1 MQCFVNLNW
10 PDVLLTLKIRHRCN
24 FRSRP
29 PYFRSG
35 PICER
40 QTSGYNAASKQSV
53 EIIVPRTANSL
64 ATWAIRATLLAIIL
78 LSFANFVGSIN
89 ETLTQGLPYLQQT
102 LGLTFWILVLYASCF
117 IPPMLR
123 VGRTPDMVVAFA
135 FFGFVVLSVAWSNHS
150 SDSVMKFAA
159 LLITTIGVTRLACR
173 MSLDA
178 IMGCTIIGLFILT
191 FMSLVVVVFFPDVGV
206 STGWMEEGLWQGI
219 FDSKQS
225 LGLSGALLMF
235 LACHNALRR
244 GGMIQFLVLFG
255 LGAACVIGS
264 GSKGAGVLA
273 LTAIASCYLSR
284 RSPRFGTLLAFGPIA
299 MTIVAGALM
308 AYIVNTGHDYLP
320 WFDDQ
325 LNFTNRTVI
334 WEYALRHLSD
344 RALFGFGLNGFWTS
358 PQFYF
363 GFLHEH
369 DWVLDNYHSGYVA
382 ILTETGIIGMTLFA
396 LCALLFGFRMSWL
409 RANRLIAAADYD
421 LIVGYANL
429 MFLINFSETLFLR
442 STDFSEAL
450 LVAFFIASAGAR
462 LETPQPW
469 REPSR
474 TAQKRQFA

>member
-1 MQCFVNLNW
+1 
-10 PDVLLTLKIRHRCN
+10 
-24 FRSRP
+24 
-29 PYFRSG
+29 
-35 PICER
+35 
-40 QTSGYNAASKQSV
+40 
-53 EIIVPRTANSL
+53 
-64 ATWAIRATLLAIIL
+64 
-78 LSFANFVGSIN
+78 
-89 ETLTQGLPYLQQT
+89 
-102 LGLTFWILVLYASCF
+102 LVLYASCF
-117 IPPMLR
+117 IPPVLR

-150 SDSVMKFAA
+150 GDSVMKFFA
-159 LLITTIGVTRLACR
+159 LLITTIGVSRLACR

-178 IMGCTIIGLFILT
+178 IVGCTIVGLSILLV
-191 FMSLVVVVFFPDVGV
+191 MSLVFVLLFPDIGV
-206 STGWMEEGLWQGI
+206 ATGWMQEGLWQGV

-244 GGMIQFLVLFG
+244 GGTIQFLVLFG
-255 LGAACVIGS
+255 LGATCVIGS
-264 GSKGAGVLA
+264 GSRGAGVLA
-273 LTAIASCYLSR
+273 LAAIASCYLSR
-284 RSPRFGTLLAFGPIA
+284 RSPRFQTLLAFGPIA
-299 MTIVAGALM
+299 MTIVASALM
-308 AYIVNTGHDYLP
+308 AYIVSTGHDYVP
-320 WFDDQ
+320 WFDSQ
-325 LNFTNRTVI
+325 LDFTNRTQI

-344 RALFGFGLNGFWTS
+344 RAFFGFGLNGFWTT

-409 RANRLIAAADYD
+409 RTNRLIPQADYD
-421 LIVGYANL
+421 LIVGYVNI

-450 LVAFFIASAGAR
+450 LVVFFIASAGVR
-462 LETPQPW
+462 SEMPHPW
-469 REPSR
+469 LEPSR

>member
-1 MQCFVNLNW
+1 
-10 PDVLLTLKIRHRCN
+10 
-24 FRSRP
+24 
-29 PYFRSG
+29 
-35 PICER
+35 
-40 QTSGYNAASKQSV
+40 
-53 EIIVPRTANSL
+53 VPGTTNSP
-64 ATWAIRATLLAIIL
+64 ATWAIRATLLAVIL
-78 LSFANFVGSIN
+78 LSVGNFVGSIN
-89 ETLTQGLPYLQQT
+89 ETLTQGLPYLQQG

-117 IPPMLR
+117 IPPILR
-123 VGRTPDMVVAFA
+123 VGRTPDMVVALV
-135 FFGFVVLSVAWSNHS
+135 FFSFVVLSVAWSNHS
-150 SDSVMKFAA
+150 TDSVMKLVA
-159 LLITTIGVTRLACR
+159 LLVTTIGVSRLACR
-173 MSLDA
+173 VSLDA

-191 FMSLVVVVFFPDVGV
+191 FLSLVFVVFFPDVGV
-206 STGWMEEGLWQGI
+206 ATGWMQEGLWQGV

-225 LGLSGALLMF
+225 LGLCGALLMF

-244 GGMIQFLVLFG
+244 GGKIQFLVLFG

-264 GSKGAGVLA
+264 GSRGGGALA
-273 LTAIASCYLSR
+273 LAAIASCYLSR
-284 RSPRFGTLLAFGPIA
+284 RSPLFQTVLAFGPIA
-299 MTIVAGALM
+299 MTVVAGALM
-308 AYIVNTGHDYLP
+308 AYIVSTGHDYLP

-325 LNFTNRTVI
+325 LNFTNRTLI

-344 RALFGFGLNGFWTS
+344 RALFGFGLNGFWTT
-358 PQFYF
+358 PEFYF

-409 RANRLIAAADYD
+409 RTNRLIAAADYD

-450 LVAFFIASAGAR
+450 LVAFFIASAGVR
-462 LETPQPW
+462 LQTPQPW
-469 REPSR
+469 LEPSR

>member
-1 MQCFVNLNW
+1 VRDEAGAA
-10 PDVLLTLKIRHRCN
+10 PTVSVAVLQQ
-24 FRSRP
+24 P
-29 PYFRSG
+29 A
-35 PICER
+35 EMM
-40 QTSGYNAASKQSV
+40 
-53 EIIVPRTANSL
+53 VPRTANSL

-78 LSFANFVGSIN
+78 LSVGNFVGSIN
-89 ETLTQGLPYLQQT
+89 ESFTQGLPYLQQS
-102 LGLTFWILVLYASCF
+102 LGLTFWVVVLYASCF
-117 IPPMLR
+117 IPPVLR
-123 VGRTPDMVVAFA
+123 VDRSPDIVAA
-135 FFGFVVLSVAWSNHS
+135 LIFFSFVILSVAWSNHS
-150 SDSVMKFAA
+150 GDSVMKSVA
-159 LLITTIGVTRLACR
+159 LLITTIGVSRLACR

-178 IMGCTIIGLFILT
+178 IVGCTIIGLFILT
-191 FMSLVVVVFFPDVGV
+191 VLSLVVVLLFPDIGV
-206 STGWMEEGLWQGI
+206 ATGWMQEGLWQGV

-244 GGMIQFLVLFG
+244 GGKIQFLVLFA
-255 LGAACVIGS
+255 LGATCVIGS
-264 GSKGAGVLA
+264 GSRGGGALA
-273 LTAIASCYLSR
+273 LTAIVSCYLSR

-299 MTIVAGALM
+299 MTIVAGAVM
-308 AYIVNTGHDYLP
+308 AYFVSTGHDYLP

-325 LNFTNRTVI
+325 LNFTNRTQI

-344 RALFGFGLNGFWTS
+344 HALFGFGLNGFWTT
-358 PQFYF
+358 PQLYF

-382 ILTETGIIGMTLFA
+382 ILTETGIVGMTLFA

-409 RANRLIAAADYD
+409 RANRLIPQADYD

-462 LETPQPW
+462 LPTPQP
-469 REPSR
+469 RRQPALTTQR
-474 TAQKRQFA
+474 RQFA

>member
-1 MQCFVNLNW
+1 MM
-10 PDVLLTLKIRHRCN
+10 
-24 FRSRP
+24 
-29 PYFRSG
+29 
-35 PICER
+35 
-40 QTSGYNAASKQSV
+40 
-53 EIIVPRTANSL
+53 VPRTANSL

-78 LSFANFVGSIN
+78 LSVGNFVGSIN
-89 ETLTQGLPYLQQT
+89 ESFTQGLPYLQQS
-102 LGLTFWILVLYASCF
+102 LGLTFWVVVLYASCF
-117 IPPMLR
+117 IPPVLR
-123 VGRTPDMVVAFA
+123 VDRSPDIVAA
-135 FFGFVVLSVAWSNHS
+135 LIFFSFVILSVAWSNYS
-150 SDSVMKFAA
+150 GDSVMKSVA
-159 LLITTIGVTRLACR
+159 LLITTIGVSRLACR

-178 IMGCTIIGLFILT
+178 IVGCTIIGLFILT
-191 FMSLVVVVFFPDVGV
+191 VLSLVVVLLFPDIGV
-206 STGWMEEGLWQGI
+206 ATGWMQEGLWQGV

-244 GGMIQFLVLFG
+244 GGKIQFLVLFA
-255 LGAACVIGS
+255 LGATCVIGS
-264 GSKGAGVLA
+264 GSRGGGALA
-273 LTAIASCYLSR
+273 LTAIVSCYLSR

-299 MTIVAGALM
+299 MTIVAGAVM
-308 AYIVNTGHDYLP
+308 AYFVSTGHDYLP

-325 LNFTNRTVI
+325 LNFTNRTQI

-344 RALFGFGLNGFWTS
+344 HALFGFGLNGFWTT
-358 PQFYF
+358 PQLYF

-382 ILTETGIIGMTLFA
+382 ILTETGIVGMTLFA

-409 RANRLIAAADYD
+409 RANRLIPQADYD

-462 LETPQPW
+462 LPTPQP
-469 REPSR
+469 RRQPALTTQR
-474 TAQKRQFA
+474 RQFA

>member
-1 MQCFVNLNW
+1 
-10 PDVLLTLKIRHRCN
+10 
-24 FRSRP
+24 
-29 PYFRSG
+29 
-35 PICER
+35 
-40 QTSGYNAASKQSV
+40 
-53 EIIVPRTANSL
+53 VPRTANSL

-78 LSFANFVGSIN
+78 LSVGNFVGSIN
-89 ETLTQGLPYLQQT
+89 ETLTQGLPYLQQS
-102 LGLTFWILVLYASCF
+102 LGLTFWVLVLYASCF
-117 IPPMLR
+117 IPPVLR

-150 SDSVMKFAA
+150 GDSVMKFFA
-159 LLITTIGVTRLACR
+159 LLITTIGVSRLACR

-178 IMGCTIIGLFILT
+178 IVGCTIVGLSILLV
-191 FMSLVVVVFFPDVGV
+191 MSLVFVLLFPDIGV
-206 STGWMEEGLWQGI
+206 ATGWMQEGLWQGV

-244 GGMIQFLVLFG
+244 GGTIQFLVLFG
-255 LGAACVIGS
+255 LGATCVIGS
-264 GSKGAGVLA
+264 GSRGAGVLA
-273 LTAIASCYLSR
+273 LAAIASCYLSR
-284 RSPRFGTLLAFGPIA
+284 RSPRFQTLLAFGPIA
-299 MTIVAGALM
+299 MTIVASVLM
-308 AYIVNTGHDYLP
+308 AYIVSTGHDYVP
-320 WFDDQ
+320 WFDSQ
-325 LNFTNRTVI
+325 LDFTNRTQI

-344 RALFGFGLNGFWTS
+344 RALFGFGLNGFWTT

-409 RANRLIAAADYD
+409 RTNRLIPQADYD
-421 LIVGYANL
+421 LIVGYVNI

-450 LVAFFIASAGAR
+450 LVVFFIASAGVR
-462 LETPQPW
+462 SEMPHPW
-469 REPSR
+469 LEPSR

>member
-1 MQCFVNLNW
+1 
-10 PDVLLTLKIRHRCN
+10 
-24 FRSRP
+24 
-29 PYFRSG
+29 
-35 PICER
+35 
-40 QTSGYNAASKQSV
+40 
-53 EIIVPRTANSL
+53 VPRTANSL

-78 LSFANFVGSIN
+78 LSVGNFVGSVN
-89 ETLTQGLPYLQQT
+89 ETLTQGLPYLQQS
-102 LGLTFWILVLYASCF
+102 LGLTFWVLVLYASCF
-117 IPPMLR
+117 IPPVLR
-123 VGRTPDMVVAFA
+123 VGRTPDMVVAIA

-150 SDSVMKFAA
+150 SDSVMKFFA
-159 LLITTIGVTRLACR
+159 LLITTIGVSRLACR

-178 IMGCTIIGLFILT
+178 IVGCTIVGLSILLV
-191 FMSLVVVVFFPDVGV
+191 MSLVFVLLFPDIGV
-206 STGWMEEGLWQGI
+206 ATGWMQEGLWQGV

-244 GGMIQFLVLFG
+244 GGTIQFLVLFG
-255 LGAACVIGS
+255 LGATCVIGS
-264 GSKGAGVLA
+264 GSRGAGVLA
-273 LTAIASCYLSR
+273 LAAIASCYLSR
-284 RSPRFGTLLAFGPIA
+284 RSPRFQTLLAFGPIA
-299 MTIVAGALM
+299 MTIVASALM
-308 AYIVNTGHDYLP
+308 AYIVSTGHDYVP
-320 WFDDQ
+320 WFDSQ
-325 LNFTNRTVI
+325 LDFTNRTQI

-344 RALFGFGLNGFWTS
+344 RALFGFGLNGFWTT

-409 RANRLIAAADYD
+409 RTNRLIPQADYD
-421 LIVGYANL
+421 LIVGYVNI

-450 LVAFFIASAGAR
+450 LVVFFIASAGVR
-462 LETPQPW
+462 SETPHPW
-469 REPSR
+469 LEPSR

>member
-1 MQCFVNLNW
+1 M
-10 PDVLLTLKIRHRCN
+10 
-24 FRSRP
+24 
-29 PYFRSG
+29 
-35 PICER
+35 
-40 QTSGYNAASKQSV
+40 A
-53 EIIVPRTANSL
+53 PRTANSL

-78 LSFANFVGSIN
+78 LSVGNFVGSIN
-89 ETLTQGLPYLQQT
+89 ETLTQGLPYLQQS
-102 LGLTFWILVLYASCF
+102 LGLTFWVVVLYASCF
-117 IPPMLR
+117 IPPVLR
-123 VGRTPDMVVAFA
+123 VERSPDIVAGLV
-135 FFGFVVLSVAWSNHS
+135 FFSFVVLSVAWSNHS
-150 SDSVMKFAA
+150 GDSVMKSVA
-159 LLITTIGVTRLACR
+159 LLITTIGVIRLACR

-178 IMGCTIIGLFILT
+178 IVGCTIIGLFILT
-191 FMSLVVVVFFPDVGV
+191 VLSLVVVLLFPDIGV
-206 STGWMEEGLWQGI
+206 ATGWMQEGLWQGI

-244 GGMIQFLVLFG
+244 GGKIQFLVLFA
-255 LGAACVIGS
+255 LGAICVIGS
-264 GSKGAGVLA
+264 GSRGGGALA
-273 LTAIASCYLSR
+273 LAAIVSCYLSR

-308 AYIVNTGHDYLP
+308 AYIMSTGHDYLP

-325 LNFTNRTVI
+325 LNFTNRTQI
-334 WEYALRHLSD
+334 WEYALRHLSE
-344 RALFGFGLNGFWTS
+344 RALFGFGLNGFWTT
-358 PQFYF
+358 PEFYF

-382 ILTETGIIGMTLFA
+382 ILTETGIVGMTLFA

-409 RANRLIAAADYD
+409 RTNRLIAAADYD

-462 LETPQPW
+462 LPTSQSLP
-469 REPSR
+469 RRSL
-474 TAQKRQFA
+474 TTQKRQFA

>member
-1 MQCFVNLNW
+1 MKPLMIHGAATW
-10 PDVLLTLKIRHRCN
+10 PTRR
-24 FRSRP
+24 RP
-29 PYFRSG
+29 YLSQP
-35 PICER
+35 R
-40 QTSGYNAASKQSV
+40 QQPA
-53 EIIVPRTANSL
+53 EMMVPRTANSL

-89 ETLTQGLPYLQQT
+89 ETLTQGLPYLQQI
-102 LGLTFWILVLYASCF
+102 LGLTFWIVVLYASCF
-117 IPPMLR
+117 IPPVLR
-123 VGRTPDMVVAFA
+123 VDRTPDMVAAFV

-159 LLITTIGVTRLACR
+159 LLITTIGVSRLACR

-178 IMGCTIIGLFILT
+178 ITGCTIIGLFILT
-191 FMSLVVVVFFPDVGV
+191 FMSLVFVVFFPDIGV
-206 STGWMEEGLWQGI
+206 ATGWLQEGLWQGV

-235 LACHNALRR
+235 LACHNVLRR
-244 GGMIQFLVLFG
+244 GGMIRFLILFG
-255 LGAACVIGS
+255 LGAACVIGA

-273 LTAIASCYLSR
+273 LVAIASCYLSR
-284 RSPRFGTLLAFGPIA
+284 RSARFATLLAFGPIA

-308 AYIVNTGHDYLP
+308 AYIVSTAHDYLP

-325 LNFTNRTVI
+325 LNFTNRTQI

-344 RALFGFGLNGFWTS
+344 RALFGFGLNGFWTT

-369 DWVLDNYHSGYVA
+369 DWVLDDYHSGYVA

-409 RANRLIAAADYD
+409 RTNRLIAAADYD

-450 LVAFFIASAGAR
+450 LVAFFIASAGAQ
-462 LETPQPW
+462 LQTPQPQPK
-469 REPSR
+469 PSLA
-474 TAQKRQFA
+474 TQKRQFA

>member
-1 MQCFVNLNW
+1 VRDEAGAT
-10 PDVLLTLKIRHRCN
+10 PTVSVAVLQQ
-24 FRSRP
+24 P
-29 PYFRSG
+29 A
-35 PICER
+35 EMM
-40 QTSGYNAASKQSV
+40 
-53 EIIVPRTANSL
+53 VPRTANSL

-78 LSFANFVGSIN
+78 LSVGNFVGSIN
-89 ETLTQGLPYLQQT
+89 ESFTQGLPYLQQS
-102 LGLTFWILVLYASCF
+102 LGLTFWVVVLYASCF
-117 IPPMLR
+117 IPPVLR
-123 VGRTPDMVVAFA
+123 VDRSPDIVAA
-135 FFGFVVLSVAWSNHS
+135 LIFFSFVILSVAWSNHS
-150 SDSVMKFAA
+150 GDSVMKSVA
-159 LLITTIGVTRLACR
+159 LLITTIGVSRLACR

-178 IMGCTIIGLFILT
+178 IVGCTIIGLFILT
-191 FMSLVVVVFFPDVGV
+191 VLSLVVVLLFPDIGV
-206 STGWMEEGLWQGI
+206 ATGWMQEGLWQGV

-244 GGMIQFLVLFG
+244 GGKIQFLVLFA
-255 LGAACVIGS
+255 LGATCVIGS
-264 GSKGAGVLA
+264 GSRGGGALA
-273 LTAIASCYLSR
+273 LTAIVSCYLSR
-284 RSPRFGTLLAFGPIA
+284 RSPRFGALLAFGPIA

-308 AYIVNTGHDYLP
+308 AYFVSTGHDYLP

-325 LNFTNRTVI
+325 LNFTNRTQI

-344 RALFGFGLNGFWTS
+344 HALFGFGLNGFWTT
-358 PQFYF
+358 PQLYF

-382 ILTETGIIGMTLFA
+382 ILTETGIVGMTLFA

-409 RANRLIAAADYD
+409 RANRLIPQADYD

-462 LETPQPW
+462 LPTPQP
-469 REPSR
+469 RRQPALTTQR
-474 TAQKRQFA
+474 RQFA

>member
-1 MQCFVNLNW
+1 
-10 PDVLLTLKIRHRCN
+10 
-24 FRSRP
+24 
-29 PYFRSG
+29 
-35 PICER
+35 
-40 QTSGYNAASKQSV
+40 
-53 EIIVPRTANSL
+53 VPRTANSL

-78 LSFANFVGSIN
+78 LSVGNFVGSIN
-89 ETLTQGLPYLQQT
+89 ATLTQGLPYLQQS
-102 LGLTFWILVLYASCF
+102 LGLTFWVLVLYASCF
-117 IPPMLR
+117 IPPVLR
-123 VGRTPDMVVAFA
+123 VGRTPDMVVAIA

-150 SDSVMKFAA
+150 SDSVMKFFA
-159 LLITTIGVTRLACR
+159 LLITTIGVSRLACR

-178 IMGCTIIGLFILT
+178 IVGCTIVGLSILLV
-191 FMSLVVVVFFPDVGV
+191 MSLVFVLLFPDIGV
-206 STGWMEEGLWQGI
+206 ATGWLQEGLWQGV

-244 GGMIQFLVLFG
+244 GGTIQFLVLFG
-255 LGAACVIGS
+255 LGATCVIGS
-264 GSKGAGVLA
+264 GSRGAGVLA
-273 LTAIASCYLSR
+273 LAAIASCYLSR
-284 RSPRFGTLLAFGPIA
+284 RSPRFQTLLAFGPIA
-299 MTIVAGALM
+299 MTIVASALM
-308 AYIVNTGHDYLP
+308 AYIVSTGHDYVP
-320 WFDDQ
+320 WFDSQ
-325 LNFTNRTVI
+325 LDFTNRTQI

-344 RALFGFGLNGFWTS
+344 RALFGFGLNGFWTT

-409 RANRLIAAADYD
+409 RTNRLIPQADYD
-421 LIVGYANL
+421 LIVGYVNI

-450 LVAFFIASAGAR
+450 LVVFFIASAGVR
-462 LETPQPW
+462 SEMPHPW
-469 REPSR
+469 LEPSR

>member
-1 MQCFVNLNW
+1 
-10 PDVLLTLKIRHRCN
+10 
-24 FRSRP
+24 
-29 PYFRSG
+29 
-35 PICER
+35 
-40 QTSGYNAASKQSV
+40 
-53 EIIVPRTANSL
+53 VPRTANSL

-78 LSFANFVGSIN
+78 LSVGNFVGSIN
-89 ETLTQGLPYLQQT
+89 ETLTQGLPYLQQS
-102 LGLTFWILVLYASCF
+102 LGLTFWVLVLYASCF
-117 IPPMLR
+117 IPPVLR
-123 VGRTPDMVVAFA
+123 VGRTPDIVVAFA

-150 SDSVMKFAA
+150 SDSVMKFFA
-159 LLITTIGVTRLACR
+159 LLITTIGVSRLACR

-178 IMGCTIIGLFILT
+178 IVGCTIVGLSILLV
-191 FMSLVVVVFFPDVGV
+191 MSLVFVLLFPDIGV
-206 STGWMEEGLWQGI
+206 ATGWMQEGLWQGV

-244 GGMIQFLVLFG
+244 GGTIQFLVLFG
-255 LGAACVIGS
+255 LGATCVIGS
-264 GSKGAGVLA
+264 GSRGAGVLA
-273 LTAIASCYLSR
+273 LAAIASCYLSR
-284 RSPRFGTLLAFGPIA
+284 RSPRFQTLLAFGPIA
-299 MTIVAGALM
+299 MTIVASALM
-308 AYIVNTGHDYLP
+308 AYIVSTGHDYVP
-320 WFDDQ
+320 WFDSQ
-325 LNFTNRTVI
+325 LDFTNRTQI

-344 RALFGFGLNGFWTS
+344 RALFGFGLNGFWTT

-409 RANRLIAAADYD
+409 RTNRLIPQADYD
-421 LIVGYANL
+421 LIVGYVNI

-450 LVAFFIASAGAR
+450 LVVFFIASAGVR
-462 LETPQPW
+462 SEMPHPW
-469 REPSR
+469 LEPSR

>member
-1 MQCFVNLNW
+1 
-10 PDVLLTLKIRHRCN
+10 
-24 FRSRP
+24 
-29 PYFRSG
+29 
-35 PICER
+35 
-40 QTSGYNAASKQSV
+40 
-53 EIIVPRTANSL
+53 
-64 ATWAIRATLLAIIL
+64 
-78 LSFANFVGSIN
+78 
-89 ETLTQGLPYLQQT
+89 
-102 LGLTFWILVLYASCF
+102 
-117 IPPMLR
+117 
-123 VGRTPDMVVAFA
+123 
-135 FFGFVVLSVAWSNHS
+135 
-150 SDSVMKFAA
+150 
-159 LLITTIGVTRLACR
+159 
-173 MSLDA
+173 
-178 IMGCTIIGLFILT
+178 
-191 FMSLVVVVFFPDVGV
+191 
-206 STGWMEEGLWQGI
+206 
-219 FDSKQS
+219 
-225 LGLSGALLMF
+225 

-308 AYIVNTGHDYLP
+308 AYIVSTEHDYLP

-409 RANRLIAAADYD
+409 RTNRLIPQADYD

-469 REPSR
+469 PAPSV
-474 TAQKRQFA
+474 AQKRQFA

>member
-1 MQCFVNLNW
+1 M
-10 PDVLLTLKIRHRCN
+10 
-24 FRSRP
+24 
-29 PYFRSG
+29 
-35 PICER
+35 
-40 QTSGYNAASKQSV
+40 
-53 EIIVPRTANSL
+53 PRTANSL

-78 LSFANFVGSIN
+78 LSVGNFVGSIN
-89 ETLTQGLPYLQQT
+89 ETLTQGLPYLQQS
-102 LGLTFWILVLYASCF
+102 LGLTFWVLVLYASCF
-117 IPPMLR
+117 IPPVLR

-150 SDSVMKFAA
+150 GDSVMKFFA
-159 LLITTIGVTRLACR
+159 LLITTIGVSRLACR

-178 IMGCTIIGLFILT
+178 IVGCTIVGLSILLV
-191 FMSLVVVVFFPDVGV
+191 MSLVFVLLFPDIGV
-206 STGWMEEGLWQGI
+206 ATGWMQEGLWQGV

-244 GGMIQFLVLFG
+244 GGTIQFLVLFG
-255 LGAACVIGS
+255 LGATCVIGS
-264 GSKGAGVLA
+264 GSRGAGVLA
-273 LTAIASCYLSR
+273 LAAIASCYLSR
-284 RSPRFGTLLAFGPIA
+284 RSPRFQTLLAFGPIA
-299 MTIVAGALM
+299 MTIVASALM
-308 AYIVNTGHDYLP
+308 AYIVSTGHDYVP
-320 WFDDQ
+320 WFDSQ
-325 LNFTNRTVI
+325 LDFTNRTQI

-344 RALFGFGLNGFWTS
+344 RALFGFGLNGFWTT

-409 RANRLIAAADYD
+409 RTNRLIPQADYD
-421 LIVGYANL
+421 LIVGYVNI

-450 LVAFFIASAGAR
+450 LVVFFIASAGVR
-462 LETPQPW
+462 SEMPHPW
-469 REPSR
+469 LEPSR